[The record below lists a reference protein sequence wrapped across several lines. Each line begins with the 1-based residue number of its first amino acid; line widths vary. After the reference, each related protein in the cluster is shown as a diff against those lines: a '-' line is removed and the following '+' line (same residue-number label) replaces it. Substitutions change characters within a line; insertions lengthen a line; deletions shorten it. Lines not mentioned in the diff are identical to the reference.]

1 MHHARKL
8 YQLQIYSSLLQS
20 NNNNEPIRRWFLTAE
35 GLFKFFRKFVID
47 EYSFKAALE
56 VEQYAILALP
66 LQAPNHT
73 TTYFLRNTTPVC
85 RRANIGHNAYL
96 II

>member
-1 MHHARKL
+1 MN
-8 YQLQIYSSLLQS
+8 QLEDGFWLQKD
-20 NNNNEPIRRWFLTAE
+20 FLN
-35 GLFKFFRKFVID
+35 FFRKFVID

-96 II
+96 IIWKIVLSVGAWFSTHNAS